1 MVSVS
6 VGISNQNI
14 GKRLSLMYRS
24 QGTSKI
30 AMYKCIL
37 SNMQKVWLVDTP
49 GFDDIHGSDTEILA
63 EVANWLAKSYE

>member
-1 MVSVS
+1 
-6 VGISNQNI
+6 
-14 GKRLSLMYRS
+14 
-24 QGTSKI
+24 
-30 AMYKCIL
+30 MYKCIL